1 MAETKQPI
9 ITPQD
14 ADARVRRVELLIS
27 NLLRGGVLL
36 STATIAAGLLFTF
49 LHHRPYFSSRAELR
63 PLLTPGTVFPH
74 TLIDVFRGARHLH
87 GQALVMIGLF
97 LLIATPVLRVAVSI
111 FAFVYQRDRAFVV
124 ITSIVLIL
132 LIASFVLGKASM

>member
-27 NLLRGGVLL
+27 ALLRGGVLL
-36 STATIAAGLLFTF
+36 STATIGAGLLFTF
-49 LHHRPYFSSRAELR
+49 VHHRPYFTSRAELR
-63 PLLTPGTVFPH
+63 ALLTPGTIFPH
-74 TLIDVFRGARHLH
+74 TLHDVAHGAYHLR

-97 LLIATPVLRVAVSI
+97 LLIATPVARVAVSI
-111 FAFVYQRDRAFVV
+111 VAFIYQRDKIFVL
-124 ITSIVLIL
+124 ITSLVLLL
-132 LIASFVLGKASM
+132 LIASFVLGNASM